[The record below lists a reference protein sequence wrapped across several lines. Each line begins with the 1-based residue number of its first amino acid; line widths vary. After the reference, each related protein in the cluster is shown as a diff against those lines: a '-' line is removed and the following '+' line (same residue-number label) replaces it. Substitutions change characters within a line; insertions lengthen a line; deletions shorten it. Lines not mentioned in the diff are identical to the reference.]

1 MKKWSYLL
9 SLLLSFSI
17 LNATDAE
24 QDKPE
29 KINDLIKKSIVA
41 IQDQH
46 YEHALTF
53 IQQAKDLDPKMA
65 DIYRLE
71 GQLLEMLGNIDE
83 AIIAWQNCIKYADS
97 ETIIEEAEV
106 HLNHLMD

>member
-1 MKKWSYLL
+1 MKKWSYLI
-9 SLLLSFSI
+9 SLLLFFSI
-17 LNATDAE
+17 LNAAMADE
-24 QDKPE
+24 DKTE
-29 KINDLIKKSIVA
+29 SINNLLKKSIVA

-46 YEHALTF
+46 YKEALTF
-53 IQQAKDLDPKMA
+53 IHQAKNIDSKMA